1 MVEPTVVMK
10 QPPKRGVF
18 LVRAAM
24 IVVGLLA
31 AGWGGA
37 VLLSHQGSIQAAVP
51 AVAPPAP
58 SPKPVQDE
66 KPVQVVATEA
76 APAVDPRSAVHEE
89 LPDVPE
95 KALATIHG
103 RMLFA
108 IRVTVD
114 PEGRIVHAAEVGNRS
129 SKYFGRL
136 CTEAAMR
143 WKFAPADTI
152 EARKWLLHFEFTRK
166 GVVARSN

>member
-1 MVEPTVVMK
+1 
-10 QPPKRGVF
+10 
-18 LVRAAM
+18 
-24 IVVGLLA
+24 
-31 AGWGGA
+31 
-37 VLLSHQGSIQAAVP
+37 
-51 AVAPPAP
+51 
-58 SPKPVQDE
+58 
-66 KPVQVVATEA
+66 
-76 APAVDPRSAVHEE
+76 VDPRSAVHEE

-108 IRVTVD
+108 VRVTVD
-114 PEGRIVHAAEVGNRS
+114 PDGRIVHAAEVGTRS

-152 EARKWLLHFEFTRK
+152 EARKWLLHFELTRK
-166 GVVARSN
+166 GIVARST